1 MCDHDISCVVFITKS
16 NAEYLRFP
24 GDGVNSGS
32 CFAANSEYKVPQTGG
47 CPTFVVINGEHADA
61 AIRNAVDAVRK
72 AVGRPEPWDLSRHV
86 EGLCDYLLPFLQDTL
101 ARGEDDV
108 EKGVLVCVHWGKIDA
123 EPSARL
129 DCELNRL
136 TRGTR
141 WRFHSYSST
150 LPDVIDVSAG
160 KCPVVLPTA
169 NFDMWFEALD
179 HGLHIRT
186 SWNAVCNF
194 VASLRLEK
202 GSGESIQQKAF
213 VAAAVDAGLL
223 QKDGSERYSVAYENN
238 SCIAWILQKAGVDKF
253 FAELIKDGQVTSFS
267 DDGACYDKM
276 LKDLDAAMEFP
287 SPRADVSAAQKV
299 GQQLSETQSAGTKF
313 AENNKAEG
321 DKADTPVT
329 RIGKGR
335 LLAGMVWVNSILLLL
350 LILPFVL
357 VCVREH
363 VVCPPMSKQSS
374 PYGSSVSWSEASAAH
389 CPSTNDCATCAG
401 NNPKNSKPHV
411 ADPVRSAGV
420 GLCRILALAFAGFL
434 YVGACS
440 IMTAWGRGAY
450 KAYVRRC
457 REDEARW
464 IADRLSH
471 ENGTEMEQ
479 VHRKMLAALMRNLS
493 ED

>member
-1 MCDHDISCVVFITKS
+1 MKNASCVVFITKS
-16 NAEYLRFP
+16 EESDRVGKTEFDRYP
-24 GDGVNSGS
+24 GVQGRTSALVP
-32 CFAANSEYKVPQTGG
+32 YKMSRGPGH
-47 CPTFVVINGEHADA
+47 PPFVV
-61 AIRNAVDAVRK
+61 VDGK
-72 AVGRPEPWDLSRHV
+72 AENSPL
-86 EGLCDYLLPFLQDTL
+86 
-101 ARGEDDV
+101 
-108 EKGVLVCVHWGKIDA
+108 KGVLQGGVGVESVELLCPLLSRILREILQKEKGERIADVLVCAHWGGRNDN
-123 EPSARL
+123 EELDRRL
-129 DCELNRL
+129 NEALKNSRRYGSWTFCSL
-136 TRGTR
+136 
-141 WRFHSYSST
+141 SSQRT
-150 LPDVIDVSAG
+150 QIIDVS
-160 KCPVVLPTA
+160 KERCPIILPEA
-169 NFDMWFEALD
+169 NFAEWADAID
-179 HGLHIRT
+179 HGLHELT
-186 SWNAVCNF
+186 SWNRVCDF
-194 VASLRLEK
+194 VEGLRQRKEI
-202 GSGESIQQKAF
+202 GD
-213 VAAAVDAGLL
+213 AAVESGLL
-223 QKDGSERYSVAYENN
+223 STDDQRKYWAAYKDD
-238 SCIAWILQKAGVDKF
+238 SCIAWILQKAGVDKI
-253 FAELIKDGQVTSFS
+253 FAELIKDGSVSSFP
-267 DDGACYDKM
+267 DCDKM

-287 SPRADVSAAQKV
+287 SPQADGSAAQKV

-313 AENNKAEG
+313 AESNKAEE

-363 VVCPPMSKQSS
+363 VVCPPVSKQSS

-389 CPSTNDCATCAG
+389 CLSTNDCATCAG
-401 NNPKNSKPHV
+401 NNQKNSKPHV

-434 YVGACS
+434 YIGACS

-479 VHRKMLAALMRNLS
+479 VHRKMLCCRKCPRYPLTRCRTSGL
-493 ED
+493 